1 MNIDEA
7 IKTISENIE
16 DSRVKDFFQP
26 HLDRHFTKSLD
37 TWKKNNLPD
46 LIQAAAATEK
56 TPEQK
61 RADELQAELDKMKAE
76 AARKEFESQV
86 LAYGMSK
93 GLPETLCKGLAIENI
108 ETARGLIDQLSGQ
121 IRSLTEERNIK
132 AASGPVPKGGQAPET
147 FNLERI
153 SEMSADD
160 IYKNL
165 DNLTKG
171 K

>member
-1 MNIDEA
+1 MQIEEA
-7 IKTISENIE
+7 IKLLSENIE
-16 DSRVKDFFQP
+16 DGRVKDFMQP

-37 TWKKNNLPD
+37 TWKKNNLPE
-46 LIQAAAATEK
+46 LIQAAAAVEK

-61 RADELQAELDKMKAE
+61 RAEELQAELDKMKADVE
-76 AARKEFESQV
+76 RKEFESQV

-93 GLPETLCKGLAIENI
+93 GLPETLCKGLAIDNI
-108 ETARGLIDQLSGQ
+108 DTARGLIDQLSGQ
-121 IRSLTEERNIK
+121 IKSVIEKRNID
-132 AASGPVPKGGQAPET
+132 AASGPAPKRGESTPT

-153 SEMSADD
+153 GSMSTDE

-171 K
+171 